1 MAVKFSL
8 SPTRETLLGEFS
20 AEIQVL
26 LSTTAG
32 FFKMNFP
39 FARVLLTKHQLGA
52 IPFSHLPLVQLPTR
66 VGGHRE
72 LGDRVPGT
80 SRVVFIPRWQQLPKS
95 CTWSK
100 AAGKNAGQDERD
112 GHNPC
117 MNRACPLGCSRS
129 ENRAKIL
136 GGQHQEPYRWL
147 RSLPDA
153 GWDGGKGLLGWS
165 PPGEFPNPPGCPS
178 PQVWQQH

>member
-8 SPTRETLLGEFS
+8 SPTREMLLGELS

-32 FFKMNFP
+32 FFKRIFP
-39 FARVLLTKHQLGA
+39 ICPVFADQTPAWSKSFL
-52 IPFSHLPLVQLPTR
+52 ISPPHLLPTR

-95 CTWSK
+95 CSWSK
-100 AAGKNAGQDERD
+100 AAGKKRRAG
-112 GHNPC
+112 
-117 MNRACPLGCSRS
+117 
-129 ENRAKIL
+129 
-136 GGQHQEPYRWL
+136 
-147 RSLPDA
+147 
-153 GWDGGKGLLGWS
+153 
-165 PPGEFPNPPGCPS
+165 
-178 PQVWQQH
+178 